1 MRSPILA
8 VLVLAAA
15 PALGQMSPVSRASR
29 AYAWEHIID
38 MGGTDHGVVSFQRT
52 TAGLEPFDWDF
63 QVEGYTA
70 VQHSSIA
77 PSQVSVVTRAFGTPM
92 STFGFGGA
100 NSDFTYVF
108 DIATPAT
115 FRLEG
120 AVASF
125 IGWGRVSLDG
135 PGVSLLA
142 DTPGMQPTPF
152 VFEGSLAPG
161 RYALAVSSSADSG
174 EANATLTVIPGPG
187 AFALLVSAAV
197 WRRRSRR

>member
-1 MRSPILA
+1 MRTLILA
-8 VLVLAAA
+8 ALVFSAA
-15 PALGQMSPVSRASR
+15 PALAQMSPVSRASR

-38 MGGTDHGVVSFQRT
+38 MGGNDHGVVSFERT
-52 TAGLEPFDWDF
+52 TNGLEPFDWAF

-77 PSQVSVVTRAFGTPM
+77 PGQVSVVTRAFGNPM

-100 NSDFTYVF
+100 DSDFTYVF
-108 DIATPAT
+108 DISSPAT

-120 AVASF
+120 TVASV

-152 VFEGSLAPG
+152 LFEGSLTPG
-161 RYALAVSSSADSG
+161 RYALAVSSSADFG
-174 EANATLTVIPGPG
+174 EASATLTVVPGPG
-187 AFALLVSAAV
+187 AFGLLVSGAC

>member
-1 MRSPILA
+1 MRTLGLA
-8 VLVLAAA
+8 ALVFSAA
-15 PALGQMSPVSRASR
+15 PALAQMSPVSRASR

-38 MGGTDHGVVSFQRT
+38 MGGNDHGVVSFERT
-52 TAGLEPFDWDF
+52 TEGLEPFDWDF

-70 VQHSSIA
+70 VQHSTIA
-77 PSQVSVVTRAFGTPM
+77 PSQVSVATRAFGTPM

-120 AVASF
+120 TVASF

-142 DTPGMQPTPF
+142 DMPGMQPSPF
-152 VFEGSLAPG
+152 LFEGSLSPG
-161 RYALAVSSSADSG
+161 RYALAVSSSADFG
-174 EANATLTVIPGPG
+174 EANATLTVVPGPG
-187 AFALLVSAAV
+187 AFALWVAATV